1 MSGEVTRLR
10 RMMRRLDV
18 GLGRK
23 PPTPPAGLPPA
34 YVVTLDGRGE
44 TFVRHHEGSVDAPVV
59 LLLHGWTASADLQW
73 STVYPALCE
82 RYSVIAIDHRGHGRG
97 IRSEEEFTL
106 EDCADDAAAAV
117 RVLVPGR
124 QVIAVGYS
132 MGGPITLHLWRRHR
146 DLVAGVVLEATA
158 LEWQT
163 ALEDRIRWRFLVLL
177 ERLLGS
183 RRLHNWIARY
193 LREEVHTNPE
203 LEAHVPWM
211 LAEMRRTDA
220 RAVIEAGRA
229 LRDFD
234 ARPFASAIDVP
245 AAMVITTDDHVV
257 RPVKQRA
264 LAAAVRARV
273 FEIRADHD
281 ATMAASRPFA
291 NLTREAV
298 DFVASAGAEA
308 SSARRLA

>member
-1 MSGEVTRLR
+1 
-10 RMMRRLDV
+10 MMRRLDV
-18 GLGRK
+18 GLGRN
-23 PPTPPAGLPPA
+23 PPEPPAGLPQA
-34 YVVTLDGRGE
+34 YIVKLDGRGE
-44 TFVRHHEGSVDAPVV
+44 TFVRHHEGPADAPVV

-73 STVYPALCE
+73 CAIYPALCP

-106 EDCADDAAAAV
+106 EDCADDAAAAA
-117 RVLVPGR
+117 RLLVPGR

-132 MGGPITLHLWRRHR
+132 MGGPIALQLCRRHP
-146 DLVAGVVLEATA
+146 DLVAGIVLEATA

-203 LEAHVPWM
+203 LEAHVPWI

-281 ATMAASRPFA
+281 ATMAVSRPFA
-291 NLTREAV
+291 SLTAEAV
-298 DFVASAGAEA
+298 GFVVKARDDVG
-308 SSARRLA
+308 SARRLA

>member
-1 MSGEVTRLR
+1 MSGEWARLR

-23 PPTPPAGLPPA
+23 PPEPPPGLPPA
-34 YVVTLDGRGE
+34 YIVSLDGRGE
-44 TFVRHHEGSVDAPVV
+44 TFVRHHEGPADAPVV

-73 STVYPALCE
+73 CTVYPALSD

-106 EDCADDAAAAV
+106 EDCADDTAAAL
-117 RVLVPGR
+117 RLLVPGR

-132 MGGPITLHLWRRHR
+132 MGGPITLHLCRRHP

-183 RRLHNWIARY
+183 RRLHKWIARY

-211 LAEMRRTDA
+211 LAEMRRTDP
-220 RAVIEAGRA
+220 RAVVEAGRA

-234 ARPFASAIDVP
+234 ARPFASAIGVP

-273 FEIRADHD
+273 FEIHADHD
-281 ATMAASRPFA
+281 ATMAVSRPFA
-291 NLTREAV
+291 SLTAEAV
-298 DFVASAGAEA
+298 EFVANASADAG
-308 SSARRLA
+308 SARRLA

>member
-1 MSGEVTRLR
+1 MNGEWARFR
-10 RMMRRLDV
+10 RFARRLDA
-18 GLGRK
+18 GPGK
-23 PPTPPAGLPPA
+23 PPQPPGLPPG
-34 YVVTLDGRGE
+34 YIVRLEGRGE
-44 TFVRHHEGSVDAPVV
+44 TFVRHHEGPGDAPVL

-73 STVYPALCE
+73 FTTYPALCE

-106 EDCADDAAAAV
+106 EACADDAAAAV
-117 RVLVPGR
+117 KLLVPGR

-132 MGGPITLHLWRRHR
+132 MGGPITLHLWQRHR

-163 ALEDRIRWRFLVLL
+163 SREDRIRWRFLVFL
-177 ERLLGS
+177 ERVLRSG
-183 RRLHNWIARY
+183 RLHRWIARY
-193 LREEVHTNPE
+193 LREEVHANPE
-203 LEAHVPWM
+203 LEAYVPWM
-211 LAEMRRTDA
+211 LAEMRRTDPLA
-220 RAVIEAGRA
+220 IVEAGRA
-229 LRDFD
+229 LRSFD
-234 ARPFASAIDVP
+234 ARPFAPEMDVP
-245 AAMVITTDDHVV
+245 AAMVVTTDDHAV
-257 RPVKQRA
+257 RPRKQRT

-273 FEIRADHD
+273 FEIHADHD
-281 ATMAASRPFA
+281 ATLAYAKPFA

>member
-1 MSGEVTRLR
+1 MTGELRRLR
-10 RMMRRLDV
+10 RMMRRLDA
-18 GLGRK
+18 GPGK
-23 PPTPPAGLPPA
+23 PPTPPPGFPPP
-34 YVVTLDGRGE
+34 YIVRLDGRGE
-44 TFVRHHEGSVDAPVV
+44 TFVRHHQGPTDAPVL

-73 STVYPALCE
+73 CTVYPALCE
-82 RYSVIAIDHRGHGRG
+82 GYSVIAIDHRGHGRG
-97 IRSEEEFTL
+97 IRSEEEFRL

-117 RVLVPGR
+117 RLLVPG
-124 QVIAVGYS
+124 QKVIAIGYS
-132 MGGPITLHLWRRHR
+132 MGGPITLHFWHRHR

-163 ALEDRIRWRFLVLL
+163 AREDRMRWRLLVFLEQVL
-177 ERLLGS
+177 RS
-183 RRLHNWIARY
+183 RRLHRWIARY

-203 LEAHVPWM
+203 LAAHVPWM
-211 LAEMRRTDA
+211 LAEMRRTDP
-220 RAVIEAGRA
+220 RAIIEAGRA

-234 ARPFASAIDVP
+234 ARPFAPGMDVP
-245 AAMVITTDDHVV
+245 AAMVITTEDRVV

-281 ATMAASRPFA
+281 ATLAASRPFA
-291 NLTREAV
+291 SLTREAV
-298 DFVASAGAEA
+298 DFVVKASEEA